1 MKIKY
6 QLLAVGVLCVPSILL
21 FVHLKQWRLSHRN
34 YAPSSAAQRI
44 SRLVKEIEV
53 ADVLSPKISS
63 RSISQST
70 TITEKRRDDN
80 VSNTSDKN
88 KGKFFIEKST
98 SNPTKS
104 HFHKTSETRQ
114 ENIPNFVKK
123 HLEMKS
129 NLTQALLT
137 TTSFKLIL
145 IYTPLFGKLPWP
157 GLGTSYNFT
166 HWNHKACPVTNC
178 KITYNKTLIPSA
190 DVVIFHGR
198 DMPSVKEM
206 TRISI
211 RRPGTQRWV
220 YFIHESPIY
229 TNYDPGLYNGFFNW
243 TMTYRRDSDIFVP
256 YSHYAPLSATD
267 KKPERKNYASG
278 KDKLVAWMV
287 GHCGIIREKY
297 AKILSQYLNLDV
309 YGTCSRNFH
318 HFKECPKGSTEC
330 SAKLKRYKFYLSF
343 ENSYCVDY
351 ITEKY
356 WYTPFHHDMVPV
368 VFGGSDYGPEVA
380 IPGSYINVLDFPT
393 IESLANYLLYLHEN
407 DTAYNEYFSWKGQ
420 YKPVEHKSWTCQMC
434 SMLNKKLGHKTWDL
448 RKFWG
453 INETCRHYEDKINN
467 LIGDYGDQFSNI
479 TNESLNATQTFL
491 NDQLTPLE

>member
-1 MKIKY
+1 MKFKKRLLIICLWCITAIFMFM
-6 QLLAVGVLCVPSILL
+6 QLYG
-21 FVHLKQWRLSHRN
+21 WRLLHRKYAFWGTSHSTLIQTV
-34 YAPSSAAQRI
+34 AEI
-44 SRLVKEIEV
+44 SQISLT
-53 ADVLSPKISS
+53 LTSTLLTPKIAKVERIDGNDTLNSS
-63 RSISQST
+63 GQNIHKVFNENSTLKSLTSHLHKASEPRQVEPPNRS
-70 TITEKRRDDN
+70 
-80 VSNTSDKN
+80 
-88 KGKFFIEKST
+88 
-98 SNPTKS
+98 
-104 HFHKTSETRQ
+104 
-114 ENIPNFVKK
+114 
-123 HLEMKS
+123 
-129 NLTQALLT
+129 
-137 TTSFKLIL
+137 KLIL

-157 GLGTSYNFT
+157 GLSEADYNFT
-166 HWNHKACPVTNC
+166 NWNHKACHATNC
-178 KITYNKTLIPSA
+178 KLTYNKTLIPSA
-190 DVVIFHGR
+190 DVVLFHGR

-206 TRISI
+206 KRISI
-211 RRPGTQRWV
+211 RRPAIQRWV

-229 TNYDPGLYNGFFNW
+229 TPYDPGIYNGFFNW
-243 TMTYRRDSDIFVP
+243 TMTYRRDSDIFLP
-256 YSHYAPLSATD
+256 YRHYAPLSATD
-267 KKPERKNYASG
+267 KKPERKNHASG

-287 GHCGIIREKY
+287 GHCGIIRDQY
-297 AKILSQYLNLDV
+297 AQILSQYLKLDV
-309 YGTCSRNFH
+309 YGKCSHNFDQ
-318 HFKECPKGSTEC
+318 FKDCSQGSPDC
-330 SAKLKRYKFYLSF
+330 SARLKRYKFYLSF

-420 YKPVEHKSWTCQMC
+420 YKPVEPKSWTCQMC